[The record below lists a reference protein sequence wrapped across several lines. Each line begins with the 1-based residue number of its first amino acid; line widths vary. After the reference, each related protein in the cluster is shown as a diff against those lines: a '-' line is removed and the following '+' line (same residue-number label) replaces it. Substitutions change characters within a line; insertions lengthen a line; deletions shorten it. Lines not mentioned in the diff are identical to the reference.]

1 MHNGVIEM
9 SEETKQIRPWDF
21 HKKFNSYAEADSAR
35 KKLLK
40 KEKKIEV
47 RVRRRPD
54 DTYDIKT
61 RSVKK

>member
-1 MHNGVIEM
+1 MT
-9 SEETKQIRPWDF
+9 EETTTTATPRPWDF
-21 HKKFNSYAEADSAR
+21 HKKFETFPEADSAR

-40 KEKKIEV
+40 KDKNIEV

-61 RSVKK
+61 RSVPKK

>member
-1 MHNGVIEM
+1 M
-9 SEETKQIRPWDF
+9 SEESKTVRPWDF
-21 HKKFNSYAEADSAR
+21 HKKFNSFKEADSAR

-40 KEKKIEV
+40 KDKKIEV

-61 RSVKK
+61 RAAV

>member
-1 MHNGVIEM
+1 M
-9 SEETKQIRPWDF
+9 SEEVKSARPWDF
-21 HKKFNSYAEADSAR
+21 HKKFNSFEEADSAR

-40 KEKKIEV
+40 KDKKIEA

-61 RSVKK
+61 RSVTKK